1 MAKKKTIKERRAEKL
16 AAQAL
21 RATEVIRAT
30 KITEFNRTWLSR
42 QLGVSDK
49 EAAQIA
55 SQLKK
60 DLVLYGEN
68 APGEDAI
75 TGTMYRVR
83 PVKA

>member
-1 MAKKKTIKERRAEKL
+1 MAKKKTIKERRAERL
-16 AAQAL
+16 TAQAQK
-21 RATEVIRAT
+21 ATEVIRAT
-30 KITEFNRTWLSR
+30 KIPEFNRAWLSK

-68 APGEDAI
+68 KQGEDEI
-75 TGTMYRVR
+75 QGTLYRVR
-83 PVKA
+83 PEK